1 MSANVLRTT
10 ASCDDLR
17 RILAFFLDQN
27 EPGVAA
33 RFVNGYEKTLTF
45 VADFPDLGIPW
56 ESEERRLN
64 SVRVKPIQG
73 FDKYLVFY
81 RLSGNDVFVLRI
93 FHGHQ
98 NIDSLL

>member
-10 ASCDDLR
+10 AACEDLS
-17 RILAFFLDQN
+17 RILAYFLDEN

-33 RFVNGYEKTLTF
+33 RFVNGYEETLTF
-45 VADFPDLGIPW
+45 VADFPELGIPW
-56 ESEERRLN
+56 ESAEIRLKN
-64 SVRVKPIQG
+64 VRVKPVHG

-81 RLSGNDVFVLRI
+81 RVSGKDVFVLRI